1 MVRPPPL
8 EPCTLNLEP
17 DYKEVISMFHFLR
30 HSFMALALAV
40 AAILPAQAEDFSFDE
55 IYSGYSAEGLTFSD
69 KTLGLEGG
77 EVTIAGY
84 MAPPLTPTIHFFVLT
99 EVPMSVCPF
108 CSSDADWPDNIIVVK
123 VDDTIT
129 ALPYDTP
136 ITVTGT
142 LEIGSET
149 DEETGFVSQLRIKA
163 ISIDG

>member
-1 MVRPPPL
+1 MKRIL
-8 EPCTLNLEP
+8 L
-17 DYKEVISMFHFLR
+17 IFL
-30 HSFMALALAV
+30 MAFVLLLG
-40 AAILPAQAEDFSFDE
+40 AAPAEAEELSFDE
-55 IYSGYSAEGLTFSD
+55 IYSGYSADGLTFSD
-69 KTLGLEGG
+69 KTLSLEGG
-77 EVTIAGY
+77 TVTVSGY

-123 VDDTIT
+123 VDDPIT

-149 DEETGFVSQLRIKA
+149 DEETGFVSQLRVHA
-163 ISIDG
+163 DSIDN

>member
-1 MVRPPPL
+1 MKRIL
-8 EPCTLNLEP
+8 L
-17 DYKEVISMFHFLR
+17 IFL
-30 HSFMALALAV
+30 MAFVLLLG
-40 AAILPAQAEDFSFDE
+40 AAPAEAEELSFDE
-55 IYSGYSAEGLTFSD
+55 IYSGYSADGLTFSD
-69 KTLGLEGG
+69 KTLSLEGG
-77 EVTIAGY
+77 TVTVSGY

-123 VDDTIT
+123 VDDPIT

-149 DEETGFVSQLRIKA
+149 DEETGFVSQLRVHA
-163 ISIDG
+163 DSIDS

>member
-1 MVRPPPL
+1 MKHIL
-8 EPCTLNLEP
+8 L
-17 DYKEVISMFHFLR
+17 I
-30 HSFMALALAV
+30 SFMAIAL
-40 AAILPAQAEDFSFDE
+40 LMSFPTAEAEELSFDE
-55 IYSGYSAEGLTFSD
+55 IYSGWSADGLTFSD
-69 KTLGLEGG
+69 KTISLEGG
-77 EVTIAGY
+77 TVTVSGY

-123 VDDTIT
+123 VDDPIT

-149 DEETGFVSQLRIKA
+149 DEETGFVSQLRIHA
-163 ISIDG
+163 NSIDS

>member
-1 MVRPPPL
+1 MKRIL
-8 EPCTLNLEP
+8 L
-17 DYKEVISMFHFLR
+17 I
-30 HSFMALALAV
+30 SFMALAL
-40 AAILPAQAEDFSFDE
+40 LMSFPTAEAEELSFDE
-55 IYSGYSAEGLTFSD
+55 IYSGWSADGLTFSD
-69 KTLGLEGG
+69 KTKSLEGG
-77 EVTIAGY
+77 TVTVSGY

-123 VDDTIT
+123 VDDPIT

-149 DEETGFVSQLRIKA
+149 DEETGFVSQLRIHA
-163 ISIDG
+163 DSIDS